1 MTKISVL
8 HIYNIKIIMLDRHS
22 YNIKVAIFILLLG
35 DWKSETSFRDFI
47 GKGNLVSFCQI

>member
-22 YNIKVAIFILLLG
+22 YSIKVAILILLLG

-47 GKGNLVSFCQI
+47 GKGNLVLFCQI

>member
-22 YNIKVAIFILLLG
+22 YNIKVAILILLLG
-35 DWKSETSFRDFI
+35 DGYQRRAFETS
-47 GKGNLVSFCQI
+47 